1 MARIKLTVAY
11 LGTGFAGWQ
20 IQSFN
25 QGAVARTVQGV
36 LEEALR
42 SILGAPVRVHSA
54 GRTDAGAHADK
65 QVAHFDTPE
74 KECRVRQWR
83 GFNWQG
89 ALHRLLPPDISILKA
104 EEVPSAFHSR
114 FDCTG
119 KVYAY
124 HLWLERNYIPPKIRA
139 FAWACGPADFSRM
152 RQAAAIL
159 PGRRDFAGFQNAGS
173 PQTDTVRTLYSIT
186 PFFPELPGE
195 PTERAANETEQ
206 QLRYL
211 AWRFYGDGFLKQM
224 VRNLVGFMV
233 WVGQGKIQPEDAEN
247 LFENKHRCAVDFPT
261 APAWGLT
268 LTDVLY

>member
-42 SILGAPVRVHSA
+42 LILGVPVRVHSA
-54 GRTDAGAHADK
+54 GRTDAGVHADR

-74 KECRVRQWR
+74 KECRVRRWS
-83 GFNWQG
+83 GFNWQS

-104 EEVPSAFHSR
+104 EEVPPSFHAR

-139 FAWACGPADFSRM
+139 FAWACGTADFNRM
-152 RQAAAIL
+152 QQAANML

-173 PQTDTVRTLYSIT
+173 PQADTVRTLYSIT
-186 PFFPELPGE
+186 PFFPGLPGE
-195 PTERAANETEQ
+195 PASPPANADGRQ
-206 QLRYL
+206 IRYL
-211 AWRFYGDGFLKQM
+211 AWRFHGDGFLKQM
-224 VRNLVGFMV
+224 VRNLMGFIV
-233 WVGQGKIQPEDAEN
+233 WAGQGKIQPEDAGS
-247 LFENKHRCAVDFPT
+247 LFAGKHRRAANFPT

>member
-25 QGAVARTVQGV
+25 QGAVARTVQGA

-42 SILGAPVRVHSA
+42 LILGAPVRVHSA
-54 GRTDAGAHADK
+54 GRTDAGVHADR
-65 QVAHFDTPE
+65 QIAHFDTPE
-74 KECRVRQWR
+74 KGCRVRQWN

-89 ALHRLLPPDISILKA
+89 ALHRLLPPDISILRA
-104 EEVPSAFHSR
+104 EEVHPAFHSR

-139 FAWACGPADFSRM
+139 FAWACGAADFERM
-152 RQAAAIL
+152 RQAAQML

-186 PFFPELPGE
+186 PFFPGLPGE
-195 PTERAANETEQ
+195 PAAANEAGPQ
-206 QLRYL
+206 ARCL
-211 AWRFYGDGFLKQM
+211 AWRFHGNGFLKQM
-224 VRNLVGFMV
+224 VRNLMGFIV
-233 WVGQGKIQPEDAEN
+233 WAGQGKIQPEDAATV
-247 LFENKHRCAVDFPT
+247 FERKHRGAVNFPT